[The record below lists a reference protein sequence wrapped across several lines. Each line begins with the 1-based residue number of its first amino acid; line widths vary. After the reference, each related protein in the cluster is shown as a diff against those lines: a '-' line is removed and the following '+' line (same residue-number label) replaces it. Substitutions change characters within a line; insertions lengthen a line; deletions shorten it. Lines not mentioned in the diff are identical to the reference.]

1 MPGGRL
7 THDDR
12 RQIAIWM
19 VEGLGY
25 AEIARRLGRPTST
38 ISREVARNSAPGG
51 YLADRAQQAAGQ
63 RARRRRPIHAKESPA
78 DGRPAEF
85 GAPPARA

>member
-12 RQIAIWM
+12 RRIASWLA
-19 VEGLGY
+19 EGLGY

-38 ISREVARNSAPGG
+38 ISREVARNRAPGG
-51 YLADRAQQAAGQ
+51 YLADRAPPGAG
-63 RARRRRPIHAKESPA
+63 RR
-78 DGRPAEF
+78 
-85 GAPPARA
+85 